1 MEKLVYVL
9 WKRPEQD
16 VGQFRDELLGVRAKE
31 LRGLGAKRLALSIA
45 DEDVAYAQGSVIS
58 QMKTPMT
65 ATLSFWL
72 DTHLD
77 RGPLEAA
84 LRGAAERVAGYL
96 VSESVPIV
104 NGSRTAKPGE
114 RTTGT
119 NSIGFL
125 EKPDRLGYDEWLEL
139 WQGQHTRVAIET
151 QSTFLYIQNA
161 VIRPLTLDAPP
172 WVAIV
177 EEGFPTAAF
186 TDQKVFY
193 AAGDSDAKLSENR
206 GRMIESCLRFIE
218 LDHLESHVFSQ
229 YVMED

>member
-9 WKRPEQD
+9 WKRPEQSAEEL
-16 VGQFRDELLGVRAKE
+16 RDELLGPRARQLTE
-31 LRGLGAKRLALSIA
+31 LGAREIALSVA
-45 DEDVAYAQGSVIS
+45 DEHVAYAQGSVIS
-58 QMKTPMT
+58 QMKQPIT

-77 RGPLEAA
+77 RGPLEAV
-84 LRGAAERVAGYL
+84 LREVAARLAGYL

-104 NGSRTAKPGE
+104 NTTQRAKPGE
-114 RTTGT
+114 RTPGI

-125 EKPDRLGYDEWLEL
+125 EKPEHLAYDDWLEL

-161 VIRPLTLDAPP
+161 VIRALTDDAPP

-177 EEGFPTAAF
+177 EEGFPADAMR
-186 TDQKVFY
+186 DQKVFY
-193 AAGDSDAKLSENR
+193 AAGDSDAKLNENR
-206 GRMIESCLRFIE
+206 GRMIESCQRFIE
-218 LDHLESHVFSQ
+218 FDRLESHMFSQ
-229 YVMED
+229 YVL

>member
-16 VGQFRDELLGVRAKE
+16 AADLRDELLGVRAKE
-31 LRGLGAKRLALSIA
+31 LGKLGARRLALSIA
-45 DEDVAYAQGSVIS
+45 DEHTAYAQGSTIS
-58 QMKTPMT
+58 QMKTPIT

-77 RGPLEAA
+77 RGPLEAV
-84 LRGAAERVAGYL
+84 LRDVVGRLAGYL

-104 NGSRTAKPGE
+104 NTTQRVKAGE
-114 RTTGT
+114 RTPGINT
-119 NSIGFL
+119 IGFL
-125 EKPDRLGYDEWLEL
+125 EKPDSLSYDEWLEL
-139 WQGQHTRVAIET
+139 WQGQHTRVGVET

-161 VIRPLTLDAPP
+161 VIRPLTVDAPS

-177 EEGFPTAAF
+177 EEGFPAAAL

-193 AAGDSDAKLSENR
+193 AAGDSDAKLDENR
-206 GRMIESCLRFIE
+206 GRMIESCRRFIE
-218 LDHLESHVFSQ
+218 FDHLDSHVFSQ
-229 YVMED
+229 YVLED